1 MREVI
6 TTENQDQVKNQE
18 TKVLR
23 TFSTAHP
30 RAGSGDF
37 ALQFFHEAFSAPC
50 LDQHLDPDTR
60 RLCEVKR

>member
-6 TTENQDQVKNQE
+6 TTDENQETRVKNQE

-23 TFSTAHP
+23 SFSTAHP

-37 ALQFFHEAFSAPC
+37 ALLFFHEAFSAPC
-50 LDQHLDPDTR
+50 LDPDTR